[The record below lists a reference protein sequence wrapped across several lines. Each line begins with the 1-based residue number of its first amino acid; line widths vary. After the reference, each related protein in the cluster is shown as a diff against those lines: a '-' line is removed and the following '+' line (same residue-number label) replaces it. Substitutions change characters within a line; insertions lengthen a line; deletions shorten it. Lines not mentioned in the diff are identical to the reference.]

1 MFVFISVLVCVL
13 PVEGSTGGHTPGK
26 ALDPQL
32 SEIGDGGEV
41 GSHDG
46 Y

>member
-1 MFVFISVLVCVL
+1 MFRSVLVCVL
-13 PVEGSTGGHTPGK
+13 PVEGGAGGNTPGK
-26 ALDPQL
+26 ALDTQL
-32 SEIGDGGEV
+32 SEVGDGGEV